1 MTTQSHLDNIST
13 PVIIGGQP
21 LSGLVLAFGKI
32 VVVDVLA
39 TSGRL
44 GSPQTGMT
52 SVDVGLNASVLALVS
67 EDDDLS
73 AAPFTGGLGAATK
86 DILTAIFGAVRHPAS
101 VHVLSIDEAG
111 GDTWGNIWAALALVY
126 PSFYALVLSTDD
138 LADIAAATAGV
149 VALPSKHLV
158 FAGLNDVDVAAAA
171 NATWVAN
178 AVGALTTAQKQRLW
192 VSFHDKNA
200 PLVGGQADFAEY
212 AAAFLTADFR
222 NKCPGGNRILQATSA
237 LATLTPTQKTNLDL
251 NFVNHALPFYTT
263 TTYVDPGFVQAGFGV
278 YNMITTDL
286 LENNIRNAFAAVKS
300 SKVVLDL
307 KVPMSRVGQA
317 LGVAAINGVVER
329 MTSAEHLMPVADVA
343 ALRDIAKPPPY
354 VKALPISA
362 EDRTLGRLSFEV
374 LAYSLQ
380 DARLFKVITYL
391 QT

>member
-1 MTTQSHLDNIST
+1 MTQSHLDNVST

-21 LSGLVLAFGKI
+21 LSGLILAFGKI
-32 VVVDVLA
+32 VVVDVLV

-52 SVDVGLNASVLALVS
+52 NVAVGSNASVLALVS
-67 EDDDLS
+67 EDDDLA
-73 AAPFTGGLGAATK
+73 AAPFTGGLGSATK
-86 DILTAIFGAVRHPAS
+86 DILTAIFGAARHPAS

-126 PSFYALVLSTDD
+126 PAFYALALTTDD

-149 VALPSKHLV
+149 AALPSKHLV
-158 FAGLNDVDVAAAA
+158 FAGLNDVDVAAAD

-178 AVGALTTAQKQRLW
+178 AIGTLTAAQKQRLF
-192 VSFHDKNA
+192 VTFHDKNA

-263 TTYVDPGFVQAGFGV
+263 DTYVDPGFVQAGFGV
-278 YNMITTDL
+278 YNMITADL
-286 LENNIRNAFAAVKS
+286 LENEIRNALAGVKS
-300 SKVVLDL
+300 SRTILDL

-317 LGVAAINGVVER
+317 MGVAAITGVVESL
-329 MTSAEHLMPVADVA
+329 TTAEHLMTAADVA
-343 ALRDIAKPPPY
+343 ALRDVAKPPPY
-354 VKALPISA
+354 VKALAISA
-362 EDRTLGRLSFEV
+362 EDRSLGRLSFEV

-380 DARLFKVITYL
+380 DARQFKATTYL